1 MGRVGGLKEKIN
13 IFNVQVEGFELCEG
27 LKEKNNVLNV
37 LVEGYR
43 SVWGVEEKE

>member
-1 MGRVGGLKEKIN
+1 MGCVG
-13 IFNVQVEGFELCEG
+13 G

-43 SVWGVEEKE
+43 SVWGVEGKE